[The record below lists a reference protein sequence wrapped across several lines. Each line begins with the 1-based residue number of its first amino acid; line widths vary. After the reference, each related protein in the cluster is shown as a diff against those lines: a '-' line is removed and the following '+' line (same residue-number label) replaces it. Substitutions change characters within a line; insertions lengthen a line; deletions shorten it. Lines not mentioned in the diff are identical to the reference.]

1 MSSPAVLKS
10 ISVADDI
17 IARARDVIELEAQT
31 LVGLSASL
39 GNTFVAACDLLGSA
53 SGRIVV
59 AGIGKSGHVGR
70 KIAATLAA
78 TGSPAIYVHPGEAA
92 HGDLGMIVPGDV
104 VLVISNSGNT
114 AELRVLIDHAQK
126 FEIPMVGITSVR
138 GSLVARRCDVCILVP
153 AAEEACPVNIAPTS
167 STTQQLA
174 LGDAI
179 AMVLMD
185 MRDIS
190 REDIKDLHPGGV
202 IGLRLSTVSE
212 LMHSEDKLPLVPLN
226 LSMDAVITKMTT
238 MGFGIAGVV
247 DPAGH
252 LVGIISDGDLRRHF
266 KLLDKVTAREV
277 MTRNPKV
284 LRSSMAAEDA
294 LRFLNDSKVTC
305 AFVIADADFV
315 CSAVDDGDSGEAIAD
330 GKQRPVGIIHLHDF
344 LRLGLS

>member
-1 MSSPAVLKS
+1 MSSQVILKS
-10 ISVADDI
+10 ISVADDVVT
-17 IARARDVIELEAQT
+17 RGREVIELEART
-31 LVGLSASL
+31 LLSLSASL
-39 GNTFVAACDLLGSA
+39 GNTFVAACDLLGAA

-59 AGIGKSGHVGR
+59 AGIGKSGHIGR

-114 AELRVLIDHAQK
+114 AELRVLLDHARK
-126 FEIPMVGITSVR
+126 FEIPTVGITSVR

-153 AAEEACPVNIAPTS
+153 PADEACPVNIAPTS

-212 LMHSEDKLPLVPLN
+212 LMHSEDKLPLVALD
-226 LSMDAVITKMTT
+226 LSMDAVISQMTT

-247 DPAGH
+247 DATGH
-252 LVGIISDGDLRRHF
+252 LVGIITDGDLRRHF
-266 KLLDKVTAREV
+266 KLLGTVTAQDV

-284 LRSSMAAEDA
+284 LRTSMAAEDA
-294 LRFLNDSKVTC
+294 LKFLNDSKVTC
-305 AFVIADADFV
+305 AFVVADTDRV
-315 CSAVDDGDSGEAIAD
+315 CPAVNGGGGAIAD
-330 GKQRPVGIIHLHDF
+330 GTQKPIGIIHLHDF